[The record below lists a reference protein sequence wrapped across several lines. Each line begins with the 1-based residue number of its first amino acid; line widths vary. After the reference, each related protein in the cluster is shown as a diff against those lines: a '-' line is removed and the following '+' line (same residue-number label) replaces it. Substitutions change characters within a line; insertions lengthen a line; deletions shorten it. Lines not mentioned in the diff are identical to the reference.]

1 MGDPAPGEVD
11 GPIPAQPAVRRQE
24 RRQGGVQT
32 LGPGGCVP
40 VLATVVTQPTRPSP
54 RTRAASDRAVPRMMP
69 SGPPEA
75 RTAVRTL
82 SVLYLFAGEDRKA
95 SIKGAI
101 VDIARVWAPSVA
113 VDLRELDVCQGGAEH
128 DLSDPERQADIV
140 DQVRRGAWHWV
151 ILSPPCNTWSRAVWS
166 NPQGPRPVRSHRYP
180 LGFPWLSRADRAKAE
195 LGNCLALFAARVA
208 AAACEASVKK
218 HFVRFTLEHPEDLG
232 ATPRGSPA
240 SIWQLDEVRR
250 LTELGAHAVSFA
262 FW

>member
-1 MGDPAPGEVD
+1 M
-11 GPIPAQPAVRRQE
+11 
-24 RRQGGVQT
+24 
-32 LGPGGCVP
+32 
-40 VLATVVTQPTRPSP
+40 
-54 RTRAASDRAVPRMMP
+54 
-69 SGPPEA
+69 
-75 RTAVRTL
+75 RTL

-101 VDIARVWAPSVA
+101 VDIARVWAPCIG
-113 VDLRELDVCQGGAEH
+113 VDFLELDVCQGGAEH

-166 NPQGPRPVRSHRYP
+166 NPQGPRPVRSYRYP

-208 AAACEASVKK
+208 AAACEASVRK

-262 FW
+262 FWQCFFGPDYPKPTRIVGNIIGLEASGHQGWPTFEAGRQYSGPLPAQCGHRHARRLTGRRPNGSFQTSGTAAYPAAMNN